1 MRPRFGCR
9 HLTSASTPIVLPT
22 RRSILGWK
30 WRTSSSCPMA
40 CRSSAVSSSRAASW
54 SSCRGAYTAYP
65 RPARLAMYIA
75 TSARRSRVSASWP
88 WSGYTAMPMLALA
101 WMLRSTIAKGRSSA
115 ARIFLAVIAP
125 PSLPASPAG
134 RTANSSPPRRAIVSE
149 GLRRLSRRSAT
160 CCSNWS
166 PTSCPRVSFTSLKP
180 FMSMTSRVTDFLSR
194 CAVRMAWRS
203 RSFSKVRFGRPV
215 RTSCRARYSSV
226 SLIGDVPQYADEA
239 PFAAQEH
246 FGGAEF
252 DRERGPVLA
261 AAPHLART
269 RGRGR
274 IPSRPHMA
282 GEEARELPLIGLRH
296 EQLGLAAQDL
306 VRRVA
311 EEPLGGPVER
321 FDEATFIGHHDT
333 VGDIVEHRVD
343 VLHALLQRLLGAL
356 PLDHLPDLPSDVGH
370 HSEEAAIRLAG
381 VQAEEGDDAGHGP
394 PVEDRKRDG
403 GAPTAMGRRGGAD
416 QGRVS
421 GPVGR
426 PSRP

>member
-65 RPARLAMYIA
+65 RPAGLAMYIA
-75 TSARRSRVSASWP
+75 TSAWRSRVSASWP
-88 WSGYTAMPMLALA
+88 WSGYTAMPMLTLA
-101 WMLRSTIAKGRSSA
+101 WMLRSTIAKGGSSA

-226 SLIGDVPQYADEA
+226 
-239 PFAAQEH
+239 
-246 FGGAEF
+246 
-252 DRERGPVLA
+252 
-261 AAPHLART
+261 
-269 RGRGR
+269 
-274 IPSRPHMA
+274 
-282 GEEARELPLIGLRH
+282 RH

-321 FDEATFIGHHDT
+321 FDEAALIGHHDT

-343 VLHALLQRLLGAL
+343 VLHALQRRLLGAL
-356 PLDHLPDLPSDVGH
+356 PLDHLPDLPSDVGY
-370 HSEEAAIRLAG
+370 SSI
-381 VQAEEGDDAGHGP
+381 V
-394 PVEDRKRDG
+394 
-403 GAPTAMGRRGGAD
+403 
-416 QGRVS
+416 
-421 GPVGR
+421 
-426 PSRP
+426 